1 MEKIWKDIPDLPSLE
16 NPNNHFH
23 GVMNLQESLGRPL
36 VYLTPLLPATNVF
49 FPSSSSSHQSLVSD
63 ITCSSQPQ
71 LPLAMH
77 CGGGARRRT
86 GCSRENDYQS
96 SSDRRHQ
103 RLIRNRESA
112 ARSRDRKEARTA
124 ELKEEMK
131 RLKAENAELKQKQK
145 VMEEAKAL
153 KKPSLNR
160 SASAPF

>member
-36 VYLTPLLPATNVF
+36 VYLTPLLPATN
-49 FPSSSSSHQSLVSD
+49 
-63 ITCSSQPQ
+63 

-145 VMEEAKAL
+145 ITEAGEGRVESLPIPTLAAAAAASHPPL
-153 KKPSLNR
+153 YPLHQLLISDWIAVKK
-160 SASAPF
+160 